1 MIVSYLRSSR
11 LKEESSMKITSKKF
25 LRLAVLAGVFLLSF
39 ASPISTRDLQAQTGK
54 LGNEFDYYSDDT
66 YSELVGYRIYCES
79 GQTFSYGHTSA
90 YVIISPAGC

>member
-1 MIVSYLRSSR
+1 MT
-11 LKEESSMKITSKKF
+11 ITSKKF
-25 LRLAVLAGVFLLSF
+25 LRLVVLGSMFLLSV

-79 GQTFSYGHTSA
+79 GQSFSYGTTSP

>member
-1 MIVSYLRSSR
+1 
-11 LKEESSMKITSKKF
+11 MKTTSKKF
-25 LRLAVLAGVFLLSF
+25 LRLAVLGGLFLLSV
-39 ASPISTRDLQAQTGK
+39 ASPLSTKDLQAQTGK

-66 YSELVGYRIYCES
+66 YSVLVGYRIYCNS

>member
-1 MIVSYLRSSR
+1 
-11 LKEESSMKITSKKF
+11 MKVTSKRL
-25 LRLAVLAGVFLLSF
+25 LRLAVLSGMFLMSF

-79 GQTFSYGHTSA
+79 GQTFSYGTTSP

>member
-1 MIVSYLRSSR
+1 
-11 LKEESSMKITSKKF
+11 MKFTSKKF

-39 ASPISTRDLQAQTGK
+39 ASPISTRDLQAQIGK

-79 GQTFSYGHTSA
+79 GQTFTYGTTSP

>member
-1 MIVSYLRSSR
+1 
-11 LKEESSMKITSKKF
+11 MKTTSKRF
-25 LRLAVLAGVFLLSF
+25 LRLAVLGAMFLMSV
-39 ASPISTRDLQAQTGK
+39 ASPLSTKDLQAQTGK

-79 GQTFSYGHTSA
+79 GQTFSYGTTSP